1 MLDYRPDLES
11 DDYRIL
17 DTATYVIPF
26 NGGYR
31 TSMAAEASGYNTALA
46 ANCIGARA
54 VKNDAGTVRAFF
66 GAAAAIYEA
75 DGASGWTDRSRGGGY
90 TSGSNRWWFSQ
101 GIAANEVIACNYADE
116 MQVSTGA
123 AFSNLTNA
131 PKARI
136 VVAQSEALLAM
147 YYNDGTAYTNG
158 IKISDRG
165 NSTTWT
171 PAASNEATAVRLVES
186 PGEIVAGAALN
197 DEVIAWKRRSMYV
210 GRYTGDSADPW
221 QFNLKSNYIG
231 CLGLEAWVATPAGI
245 IFASENGVYIYDGS
259 FPRQIDGGLT
269 ALLRTQYYSDNSYG
283 ATAQMSHDEYHGCV
297 FLWIPDS
304 GGAGS
309 DSCFCYSYRDD
320 RWSVA
325 YATSLGAGSTHT
337 GFQQQVRDY
346 SVIDHKN
353 LAGSTPTAQYVGHFI
368 VSDQKKLINLSNN
381 DDAGIDGFTPTIQTK
396 RFQLSNKPNGI
407 GTIRRVFA
415 IWGKTPAEPTAG
427 TCSVT
432 TYNYPGSLTSVG
444 SASTSTMNNGRF
456 DLTVSGNNA
465 SVLISTDDKIFNIK
479 DIAVDIVPAGE
490 A

>member
-17 DTATYVIPF
+17 DSANYVIPF

-31 TSMAAEASGYNTALA
+31 TSMAAEASGYNTALSTA
-46 ANCIGARA
+46 CIGARA
-54 VKNDAGTVRAFF
+54 VKNDAGTVRALF
-66 GAAAAIYEA
+66 GLAAAIYES

-165 NSTTWT
+165 ASTTWT
-171 PAASNEATAVRLVES
+171 PAVSNEATAVRLVES
-186 PGEIVAGAALN
+186 PGEIVAGASIN

-210 GRYTGDSADPW
+210 GRYVGGDDPW

-231 CLGLEAWVATPAGI
+231 CLGLEAWVSTPAGI
-245 IFASENGVYIYDGS
+245 IFASENGVYLYDGS
-259 FPRQIDGGLT
+259 FPRQIDNGLT
-269 ALLRTQYYSDNSYG
+269 ATLRTQFVSDNSYG

-297 FLWIPDS
+297 FLWIPDA
-304 GGAGS
+304 GGSGS
-309 DSCFCYSYRDD
+309 DICFSYSYRDD

-325 YATSLGAGSTHT
+325 YGTSLGAGATHT

-346 SVIDHKN
+346 SIIDHKN
-353 LAGSTPTAQYVGHFI
+353 LAGSTPTSVYVGHFI
-368 VSDQKKLINLSNN
+368 VSDQKKLINLAN
-381 DDAGIDGFTPTIQTK
+381 DGDTGLDGFAPTLQTK
-396 RFQLSNKPNGI
+396 RFQLANEPNGI
-407 GTIRRVFA
+407 GTIKTVFP
-415 IWGKTPAEPTAG
+415 IWGKSPAEPTAG
-427 TCSVT
+427 SCDVT
-432 TYNYPGSLTSVG
+432 TYNYPGSLT
-444 SASTSTMNNGRF
+444 AISTVSSSTVSSGRF
-456 DLTVSGNNA
+456 NLMASGNNA
-465 SVLISTDDKIFNIK
+465 SVAISTDDKIFNLK
-479 DIAVDIVPAGE
+479 DIAVDISPAGK